1 MTTSNRIPVL
11 TPQGHLVLAPTDE
24 ARTLPD
30 NLQERLEVG
39 CERGAGH
46 GLLELGIREVGTA
59 LPAEFAYWRDFA
71 GRYVTT
77 LCTSAQPAGVA
88 GPAAAST
95 IEPPPAEVLAEMA
108 SAAPPMPGGEYLN
121 ADVLA
126 ALWAKI
132 DTACRTELA
141 DAKQTLP
148 EFLKGRN
155 PAWHL
160 VGRVHFNLAENR
172 SDEEAPFAFI
182 ATYTARLSAQARAQ
196 HLPLAEALREY
207 AGAKNKARLLSL
219 LKPVQEGA
227 TQCAWLRAMVEAGE
241 LYHPLRW
248 SAAEAFQF
256 LTDVPKLE
264 AAGIVVRAPS
274 AWASGRPLRPK
285 VRATVGGRVPSILG
299 KDALLDFQ
307 VELTLGEERLTATE
321 IRALLQGSDGLQL
334 LRGRW
339 VEVDRAKFGQ
349 LLEKFRK
356 IE

>member
-1 MTTSNRIPVL
+1 M
-11 TPQGHLVLAPTDE
+11 
-24 ARTLPD
+24 
-30 NLQERLEVG
+30 
-39 CERGAGH
+39 
-46 GLLELGIREVGTA
+46 
-59 LPAEFAYWRDFA
+59 
-71 GRYVTT
+71 YVCATRRRRN
-77 LCTSAQPAGVA
+77 
-88 GPAAAST
+88 PAALSIIAA
-95 IEPPPAEVLAEMA
+95 PPAETLAALA

-121 ADVLA
+121 PDVLA
-126 ALWAKI
+126 ALWDRI
-132 DTACRTELA
+132 DTACRSERA
-141 DAKQTLP
+141 DAKQTLQ

-182 ATYTARLSAQARAQ
+182 ATYTTRLSAQSRAQ

-219 LKPVQEGA
+219 LKPVQEA
-227 TQCAWLRAMVEAGE
+227 ARECAWLKAMVESGE

-274 AWASGRPLRPK
+274 AWGSGRPPRPK
-285 VRATVGGRVPSILG
+285 VRASIGGRVPSVLG

-307 VELTLGEERLTATE
+307 VELTLGEERLTAAE
-321 IRALLQGSDGLQL
+321 IRALLKGSDGLQF

-339 VEVDRAKFGQ
+339 VEVDRAKLTQ

-356 IE
+356 VEAAAAAGGLPFADAMRLVAGVAVDEEQSGDPSDPDWSTVSAG

>member
-1 MTTSNRIPVL
+1 M
-11 TPQGHLVLAPTDE
+11 
-24 ARTLPD
+24 
-30 NLQERLEVG
+30 
-39 CERGAGH
+39 
-46 GLLELGIREVGTA
+46 
-59 LPAEFAYWRDFA
+59 
-71 GRYVTT
+71 YVCATRRRRN
-77 LCTSAQPAGVA
+77 
-88 GPAAAST
+88 PAALSIIAA
-95 IEPPPAEVLAEMA
+95 PPAETLAALA

-126 ALWAKI
+126 ALWEQI
-132 DTACRTELA
+132 DAACRSERA
-141 DAKQTLP
+141 DAKQTLQ

-182 ATYTARLSAQARAQ
+182 ATYTTRLSAQSRAQ

-219 LKPVQEGA
+219 LKPVQEA
-227 TQCAWLRAMVEAGE
+227 ARECAWLKAMVESGE

-274 AWASGRPLRPK
+274 AWASGRPLRLK
-285 VRATVGGRVPSILG
+285 VRATVGGRAPAVLG
-299 KDALLDFQ
+299 EDALLDFR
-307 VELTLGEERLTATE
+307 VELTLGEERLTAAE
-321 IRALLQGSDGLQL
+321 IRALLKGSDGLQF

-339 VEVDRAKFGQ
+339 VEVDRDKLKQ
-349 LLEKFRK
+349 LLDRFRK
-356 IE
+356 IETAAAGGGLPFADAMRLVAGVAVDEEQSGDPSDPDWSTVSAG

>member
-1 MTTSNRIPVL
+1 MPDTGCSSLGFAKSVRLYRQILRI
-11 TPQGHLVLAPTDE
+11 GE
-24 ARTLPD
+24 
-30 NLQERLEVG
+30 
-39 CERGAGH
+39 
-46 GLLELGIREVGTA
+46 I
-59 LPAEFAYWRDFA
+59 LPAATSP
-71 GRYVTT
+71 RYVRPRNPPGSQAP
-77 LCTSAQPAGVA
+77 LRS
-88 GPAAAST
+88 ST
-95 IEPPPAEVLAEMA
+95 IETPPSEMLAELA

-126 ALWAKI
+126 ALWEEI
-132 DTACRTELA
+132 DAACRTERA
-141 DAKQTLP
+141 DAKQTLQ

-182 ATYTARLSAQARAQ
+182 ATYTTRLSAQSRAQ

-219 LKPVQEGA
+219 LKPVQEA
-227 TQCAWLRAMVEAGE
+227 ARDCAWLTAMVESGE

-274 AWASGRPLRPK
+274 AWASGRPPRPEGPGEHRRPGAVGPRQGCAARLSGGADARRGATHGSRNPRPAQG
-285 VRATVGGRVPSILG
+285 VRRTAISAR
-299 KDALLDFQ
+299 
-307 VELTLGEERLTATE
+307 TLGRGGSGEARRNSSRDSARLKRQRPPADC
-321 IRALLQGSDGLQL
+321 RSPMPCGWWPAS
-334 LRGRW
+334 R
-339 VEVDRAKFGQ
+339 
-349 LLEKFRK
+349 
-356 IE
+356 